1 MKKIALTYLFLFAGL
16 MSINIASAVTA
27 VTADAI
33 SGQGINA
40 STTVASFGL
49 AGIIDDYDTRQ
60 NLIII
65 SGQRYKVSS
74 KGNLSDDDLTVGKAI
89 KYNIEQSSD
98 GTIGRVTRIW
108 IEE

>member
-1 MKKIALTYLFLFAGL
+1 MKKIALIYLFLFTSL

-27 VTADAI
+27 AVI
-33 SGQGINA
+33 PGQATNA

-49 AGIIDDYDTRQ
+49 AGTIDDYDTRQ

-65 SGQRYKVSS
+65 SGQHYKVSS